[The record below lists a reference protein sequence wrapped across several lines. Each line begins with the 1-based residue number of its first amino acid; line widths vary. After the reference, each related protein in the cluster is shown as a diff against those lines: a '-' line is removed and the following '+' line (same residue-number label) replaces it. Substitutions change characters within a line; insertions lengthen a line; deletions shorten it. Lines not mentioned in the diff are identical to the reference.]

1 MTKAANLI
9 VSISEQMLYVNDDRG
24 QQIKQFP
31 ISTSKYGVG
40 SENGSFKTP
49 LGKHCIKEKIGGGAP
64 FREVFVGRQPMGV
77 LDEMIRD
84 NKPLPEDI
92 ITSRILWL
100 GGLEPGLNHGGDVD
114 SYGRYIYIHG
124 TDEEDQIGTPA
135 SHGCIRMRNND
146 VIELY
151 DLVDIDCVVEIK
163 E

>member
-1 MTKAANLI
+1 MTKATNLL
-9 VSISEQMLYVNDDRG
+9 VSISEQTLYVHDDRG
-24 QQIKQFP
+24 RQVKQYP

-49 LGKHCIKEKIGGGAP
+49 LGKHCIKEKIGEGSP
-64 FREVFVGRQPMGV
+64 VREVFVGRQPIGV

-100 GGLEPGLNHGGDVD
+100 GGLEPGLNQGGNVD
-114 SYGRYIYIHG
+114 SYARYIYIHG
-124 TDEEDQIGTPA
+124 TDEEDRIGTPA
-135 SHGCIRMRNND
+135 SHGCIRMLNND

-151 DLVDIDCVVEIK
+151 DLVEINCVVEIK